1 MLSTVGIPSST
12 LLKAVMAVIETS
24 QKKGILSK
32 LGLSL
37 CGKFLTL
44 FCAVQVNSRFYPRK
58 GDPKV
63 WPFKWK
69 VMNSTFLWY
78 CLFICTKRFICL
90 SPFRMNHEVW
100 PEMKAIEHFLSVAKV
115 SVLTGILKRERACG
129 HRFIFQCFRKRIV
142 GTFQIFTLIG
152 VYFTLC

>member
-44 FCAVQVNSRFYPRK
+44 FCAAK
-58 GDPKV
+58 GRPQSVTIQMKGNEEYLPV
-63 WPFKWK
+63 
-69 VMNSTFLWY
+69 V
-78 CLFICTKRFICL
+78 LFIYLF
-90 SPFRMNHEVW
+90 
-100 PEMKAIEHFLSVAKV
+100 KAANMFESVHDE
-115 SVLTGILKRERACG
+115 S
-129 HRFIFQCFRKRIV
+129 
-142 GTFQIFTLIG
+142 
-152 VYFTLC
+152 

>member
-63 WPFKWK
+63 WPFKGK
-69 VMNSTFLWY
+69 VMKSTFLWY
-78 CLFICTKRFICL
+78 YLFICTKLFICL
-90 SPFRMNHEVW
+90 SPFTLNHEVW
-100 PEMKAIEHFLSVAKV
+100 PKMKATEQFLSVVKV
-115 SVLTGILKRERACG
+115 SVLTGILKRERTCG
-129 HRFIFQCFRKRIV
+129 HRFIFHCFRKRIV
-142 GTFQIFTLIG
+142 RTFQIFTLIG
-152 VYFTLC
+152 MYFTLY

>member
-32 LGLSL
+32 LGLTL

-44 FCAVQVNSRFYPRK
+44 FCAVQVNARLYPRK

-78 CLFICTKRFICL
+78 CLFICAKRFKCDLKWKQL
-90 SPFRMNHEVW
+90 SNF
-100 PEMKAIEHFLSVAKV
+100 FLWLNYRFWLASWSENELVDIA
-115 SVLTGILKRERACG
+115 SFFNVLGNGLLGLFKFLRWSGCILL
-129 HRFIFQCFRKRIV
+129 FIRSYIRWS
-142 GTFQIFTLIG
+142 
-152 VYFTLC
+152 

>member
-44 FCAVQVNSRFYPRK
+44 FCAVQVNARFYPRK
-58 GDPKV
+58 GDPKSV
-63 WPFKWK
+63 TIQMKGNEEYLP
-69 VMNSTFLWY
+69 VV
-78 CLFICTKRFICL
+78 LFI
-90 SPFRMNHEVW
+90 
-100 PEMKAIEHFLSVAKV
+100 
-115 SVLTGILKRERACG
+115 
-129 HRFIFQCFRKRIV
+129 
-142 GTFQIFTLIG
+142 
-152 VYFTLC
+152 